1 MVGSINRN
9 HLPGASEW
17 SKALAYF
24 AAFRRL
30 FVPQLNLADMMT
42 SWVVCDES
50 HRDIHWMYPQKKSFL
65 APLKLLFSQ
74 SVLPTVKHQPSKSEF
89 RFRMV

>member
-50 HRDIHWMYPQKKSFL
+50 HRDIHWMYP
-65 APLKLLFSQ
+65 PKLLFVQ
-74 SVLPTVKHQPSKSEF
+74 SVLPTVKQQPSKSEF
-89 RFRMV
+89 RFGMV